1 MKTYRSLLVA
11 AALSL
16 AATLTTFAA
25 NAHLGSWKL
34 NEAKSKFSPGATKN
48 HTVTYTEAK
57 GDMIKLTVEGTD
69 KDGKPVHW
77 TWMGKFD
84 GKAYKVKGTPM
95 ADMASYKVINDH
107 TNELTLM
114 KDGKIVVTGMI
125 KVAKDGNTRV
135 VTTTM
140 TDANGK
146 KQTEKAYYTRQ

>member
-1 MKTYRSLLVA
+1 MKIYRILLLA

-16 AATLTTFAA
+16 AAAVTSFAA
-25 NAHLGSWKL
+25 NAHLGTWRL
-34 NEAKSKFSPGATKN
+34 DEAKSKFSRGATKN

-57 GDMIKLTVEGTD
+57 GDMIKLTVDGTD
-69 KDGKPVHW
+69 KDGKQVHW

-84 GKAYKVKGTPM
+84 GQAYKIEGSAI
-95 ADMASYKVINDH
+95 ADMASYKPMNDH

-114 KDGKIVVTGMI
+114 KDGKVVVTGMI
-125 KVAKDGNTRV
+125 KVSKDGKSRA

-146 KQTEKAYYTRQ
+146 KHTDKAYYTKA